1 MHCSTF
7 FAAAVAVARL
17 TSEYQR
23 RGTEGSHIQ
32 TCKQCLMTYAL
43 NGKENCRKRGLLPR
57 RNGLCLLLTILNK
70 IKPYLDVCEN
80 ISHLMSP
87 AKEVLEEEALLVPA
101 SPGATVPAS
110 LSGEGGRRPGRSRS
124 SRKQSAGTPPPPC
137 SGSPGGNT
145 QHDGFCNS
153 HPSSLLPILKDF
165 SDREG
170 SAKST
175 VNCYNRR
182 PCP

>member
-1 MHCSTF
+1 
-7 FAAAVAVARL
+7 
-17 TSEYQR
+17 
-23 RGTEGSHIQ
+23 
-32 TCKQCLMTYAL
+32 MTYAL
-43 NGKENCRKRGLLPR
+43 NGKENCRKRGLLPC

-124 SRKQSAGTPPPPC
+124 SRKQSAGTPAPPC
-137 SGSPGGNT
+137 SESPGGKHSMMASAT
-145 QHDGFCNS
+145 LPLFFITYLEGLFRQGGFSKKHCQLLQQETL
-153 HPSSLLPILKDF
+153 PLTCLLPPLAVKTQLV
-165 SDREG
+165 E
-170 SAKST
+170 AAAAA
-175 VNCYNRR
+175 VQ
-182 PCP
+182 